1 MEAVG
6 GNDFPED
13 VTGGMRKCLDEA
25 WSEVSSKQ
33 VFLICDAPCH
43 GKKYHNSTDDD
54 YPEGCPEGLIL
65 EDLMKEFK
73 DKDIGFNCIK
83 VNNKCE
89 LMIKAMQNV
98 YNEMEVSDLSKYSNE
113 EDLT

>member
-1 MEAVG
+1 
-6 GNDFPED
+6 
-13 VTGGMRKCLDEA
+13 
-25 WSEVSSKQ
+25 
-33 VFLICDAPCH
+33 
-43 GKKYHNSTDDD
+43 
-54 YPEGCPEGLIL
+54 
-65 EDLMKEFK
+65 MKEFK

-83 VNNKCE
+83 VNNKCD